1 LILAE
6 KDLSKKGFHG
16 TPNMATRDADNE
28 SEVKVED
35 VMERNPPLEND
46 AHSKEYPKLIKERE
60 AVKTRE
66 LLISR

>member
-1 LILAE
+1 
-6 KDLSKKGFHG
+6 
-16 TPNMATRDADNE
+16 MATRDADNE
-28 SEVKVED
+28 SKVKVED